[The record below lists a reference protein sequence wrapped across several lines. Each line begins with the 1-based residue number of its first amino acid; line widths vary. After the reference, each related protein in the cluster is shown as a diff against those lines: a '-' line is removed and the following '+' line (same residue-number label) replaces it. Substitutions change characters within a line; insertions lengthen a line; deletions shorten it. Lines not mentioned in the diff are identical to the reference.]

1 MTIYYEG
8 KFARITDETFES
20 RIQGGQTFAIR
31 ELAHPHAVRRTVT
44 GRVTAALLGI
54 AAVSAVVAIVGGAA
68 KAPGVASVGA
78 VLAVLAVVARLVA
91 ARRRPLELRALY
103 RGTVVVLLGTRDPLV
118 LGQVSRALLRVIEL
132 GDNPD
137 DGLGGDWAIVH

>member
-31 ELAHPHAVRRTVT
+31 ELTHPHAVRRTVT

-54 AAVSAVVAIVGGAA
+54 AGVSTVVALVAGIVH
-68 KAPGVASVGA
+68 APAWVVPVAA
-78 VLAVLAVVARLVA
+78 VLAVGTVLARVVV
-91 ARRRPLELRALY
+91 ARRRPLELRAVY
-103 RGTVVVLLGTRDPLV
+103 R
-118 LGQVSRALLRVIEL
+118 
-132 GDNPD
+132 
-137 DGLGGDWAIVH
+137 